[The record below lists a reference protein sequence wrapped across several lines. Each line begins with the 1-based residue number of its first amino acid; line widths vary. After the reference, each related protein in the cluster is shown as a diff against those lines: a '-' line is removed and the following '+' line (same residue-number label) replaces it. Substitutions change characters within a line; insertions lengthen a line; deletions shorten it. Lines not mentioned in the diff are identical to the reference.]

1 MCRFERVWICLTSVL
16 AVLLEELLN
25 LVTDLTIWDLD
36 IVLGGAVVVHEGE
49 KIVIGDVELEY
60 VSEPGR

>member
-1 MCRFERVWICLTSVL
+1 MCRFEHVWICLTSVL